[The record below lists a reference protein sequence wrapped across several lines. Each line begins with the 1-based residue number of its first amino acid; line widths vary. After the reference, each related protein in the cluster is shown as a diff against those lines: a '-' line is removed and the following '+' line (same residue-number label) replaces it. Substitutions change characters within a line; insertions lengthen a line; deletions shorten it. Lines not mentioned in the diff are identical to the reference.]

1 MLTVNLRFG
10 IAEFTLAISLIF
22 LSALVVL
29 FVIEWPIG
37 LVPTASYAVATVGTY
52 AGYRVYSQERDR
64 SAALPAKQE
73 TEPVK
78 FRVVHTMGT
87 CPLGHSTGDVITVS
101 ASGSVEPVVCPEA
114 ASMLQMA
121 ARDGHVARWCCP
133 VYDHMLVFRK
143 EAVAA

>member
-1 MLTVNLRFG
+1 MLTVNLRIG
-10 IAEFTLAISLIF
+10 IAEIALAISLV
-22 LSALVVL
+22 LVLALVAL

-37 LVPTASYAVATVGTY
+37 LIPAASYAVATVGTY
-52 AGYRVYSQERDR
+52 AGYRVHSREQVHARLAELG
-64 SAALPAKQE
+64 SE
-73 TEPVK
+73 SVK

-87 CPLGHSTGDVITVS
+87 CPLGHSTGDVIAVS

-114 ASMLQMA
+114 AAMLQMA

-133 VYDHMLVFRK
+133 VYDHMLIFRK

>member
-10 IAEFTLAISLIF
+10 TAELALAISLVF

-29 FVIEWPIG
+29 FIVEWPVG
-37 LVPTASYAVATVGTY
+37 LVPAASYAVASVGTY
-52 AGYRVYSQERDR
+52 AGYRVASRERDL
-64 SAALPAKQE
+64 AAARQAELE
-73 TEPVK
+73 SESVK

-87 CPLGHSTGDVITVS
+87 CPLGHTTGDVIAVS
-101 ASGSVEPVVCPEA
+101 ASGTVTPAVCPEA
-114 ASMLQMA
+114 AAMLQMA

-133 VYDHMLVFRK
+133 VYDHMLVLRK